1 MPAKIKIRR
10 GTSSQWASST
20 NILDQGELG
29 YDISTKLIKIGDGS
43 SLWASLQPVNK
54 FEIQELAQ
62 DAIYEALTN
71 FVATGQNITATY
83 NDSSNTMT
91 LDTGT
96 NVVLITNLNT
106 AISTEVS
113 NRNTAIATAKSE
125 AISAS
130 ATDATT
136 KATAAQSAAAT
147 DATTKVAA
155 EAALRVSGDA
165 ASVATAATDATT
177 KVAAE
182 AALRVSGDA
191 ASVATAAADATTK
204 AGAALTSANSYT
216 DTAVSSLGNT
226 AATTYVLLSDVG
238 NIDGVASLDGTGK
251 IPDTEIPAGIARDTE
266 VTTAISTAIN
276 TLINSAPG
284 TLDTLGEIA
293 TAMATSDSAAAAL
306 VTAVNLKAPIASPT
320 FTGTVSGIT
329 KDMVGLANADNTTD
343 ANKPVSTAT
352 QTALDLKL
360 NLAEPSVDYYVS
372 NSGTGGYLVNGVLN
386 GTINFVKGKKY
397 RIIVNAVG
405 HPFWIQTSYGAYNPA
420 DVYSTGVTNAGTD
433 SGSILV
439 ELPLS
444 APDDLYY
451 ACQYHSTMK
460 GTINSKPDELLD
472 YATSSAA
479 TAYTI
484 TSANSAKT
492 TEFTA
497 TTDVTITIPSDPSNT
512 TWPIGTSLELRQ
524 MGVGRL
530 IFSAT
535 SPATIVST
543 DGYLKTRTQYSSAF
557 LEKRASNAWILTGD
571 IDA

>member
-155 EAALRVSGDA
+155 EATLRVSGDA
-165 ASVATAATDATT
+165 ASVSTAATDATT

>member
-1 MPAKIKIRR
+1 
-10 GTSSQWASST
+10 
-20 NILDQGELG
+20 
-29 YDISTKLIKIGDGS
+29 
-43 SLWASLQPVNK
+43 
-54 FEIQELAQ
+54 
-62 DAIYEALTN
+62 
-71 FVATGQNITATY
+71 
-83 NDSSNTMT
+83 
-91 LDTGT
+91 
-96 NVVLITNLNT
+96 
-106 AISTEVS
+106 
-113 NRNTAIATAKSE
+113 
-125 AISAS
+125 
-130 ATDATT
+130 
-136 KATAAQSAAAT
+136 
-147 DATTKVAA
+147 
-155 EAALRVSGDA
+155 
-165 ASVATAATDATT
+165 
-177 KVAAE
+177 
-182 AALRVSGDA
+182 
-191 ASVATAAADATTK
+191 
-204 AGAALTSANSYT
+204 
-216 DTAVSSLGNT
+216 
-226 AATTYVLLSDVG
+226 
-238 NIDGVASLDGTGK
+238 
-251 IPDTEIPAGIARDTE
+251 
-266 VTTAISTAIN
+266 
-276 TLINSAPG
+276 
-284 TLDTLGEIA
+284 
-293 TAMATSDSAAAAL
+293 MATSDSAAAAL

>member
-155 EAALRVSGDA
+155 EATLRVSGDA
-165 ASVATAATDATT
+165 ASVSTAAADATT

>member
-136 KATAAQSAAAT
+136 KATAAQSAAST

-155 EAALRVSGDA
+155 EATLRVSGDA
-165 ASVATAATDATT
+165 ASVSTAAADATA
-177 KVAAE
+177 KVSAE
-182 AALRVSGDA
+182 ATLRVSGDA
-191 ASVATAAADATTK
+191 ASVSTAAADATTK
-204 AGAALTSANSYT
+204 AGAALISANSYT

-251 IPDTEIPAGIARDTE
+251 IPDTEIPSGIARDTE
-266 VTTAISTAIN
+266 VTTSISTAIN
-276 TLINSAPG
+276 NLINSAPG

-293 TAMATSDSAAAAL
+293 TAMAASDSAAAAL
-306 VTAVNLKAPIASPT
+306 VTSVNLKAPIASPT
-320 FTGTVSGIT
+320 FTGTVGGIT

-360 NLAEPSVDYYVS
+360 NLAEPSVDYYIS

-386 GTINFVKGKKY
+386 GTIDFVKGKKY

-405 HPFWIQTSYGAYNPA
+405 HPFWIQTSYGAYTLA
-420 DVYSTGVTNAGTD
+420 DVYSTGITNAGTD
-433 SGSILV
+433 DGSILV
-439 ELPLS
+439 ELPQS
-444 APDDLYY
+444 APDNLYY

-460 GTINSKPDELLD
+460 GAINSRASELLD
-472 YATSSAA
+472 YGTSSAS
-479 TAYTI
+479 TAYTL
-484 TSANSAKT
+484 TSANSSKT

-497 TTDVTITIPSDPSNT
+497 ATDVTITIPTDPSNT
-512 TWPIGTSLELRQ
+512 TWPIGSSIELRQ
-524 MGVGRL
+524 MGAGRL
-530 IFSAT
+530 IFAVT